1 MKKFLLALT
10 RKEQQFFFVGGVV
23 FLLAILLV
31 LNSTLQGWKQESI
44 LYFDKNHK
52 LLLNVQQSLTLKSQ
66 VSEID
71 KISINNISSTV
82 SSVARSFNLTIDR
95 IQPSLEGEIMVSVNQ
110 TEFVNLY
117 EWLRELELSKGI
129 TVSKAS
135 IRVNSSRGKVS
146 GVRAQVVLKI
156 I

>member
-1 MKKFLLALT
+1 MKKFLLSLT
-10 RKEQQFFFVGGVV
+10 RKEQQIFFVGGVV
-23 FLLAILLV
+23 FLLVILLV

-71 KISINNISSTV
+71 KISINNLSSTV

>member
-1 MKKFLLALT
+1 MKKFLLSLT
-10 RKEQQFFFVGGVV
+10 RKEQQIFFVGGVV
-23 FLLAILLV
+23 FLLVILLV

-44 LYFDKNHK
+44 LHFDKNHK
-52 LLLNVQQSLTLKSQ
+52 LLLIVQQSLTLKSQ

-71 KISINNISSTV
+71 KISINNLSSTV

-95 IQPSLEGEIMVSVNQ
+95 IQPSSEGEIMVSVNQ

-129 TVSKAS
+129 AVSKAS

>member
-1 MKKFLLALT
+1 MKKFLLSLT
-10 RKEQQFFFVGGVV
+10 RKEQQIFFVGGVV
-23 FLLAILLV
+23 FLLVILLV

-52 LLLNVQQSLTLKSQ
+52 LLLNVQQPLTLKSQ

-71 KISINNISSTV
+71 KISINNLSSTV

>member
-1 MKKFLLALT
+1 MKKFLLSLT
-10 RKEQQFFFVGGVV
+10 RKEQQIFFVGGVV
-23 FLLAILLV
+23 FLLVILLV

-71 KISINNISSTV
+71 KISINNLSSTV

-146 GVRAQVVLKI
+146 GVRAQVILKI

>member
-1 MKKFLLALT
+1 MKKFLLSLT
-10 RKEQQFFFVGGVV
+10 RKEQQIFFVGGVV
-23 FLLAILLV
+23 FLLVILLV

-44 LYFDKNHK
+44 LHFDKNHK
-52 LLLNVQQSLTLKSQ
+52 LLLIVQQSLTLKSQ

>member
-1 MKKFLLALT
+1 MKKFLLSLT
-10 RKEQQFFFVGGVV
+10 RKEQQIFFVGGVV
-23 FLLAILLV
+23 FLLVILLV

-44 LYFDKNHK
+44 LHFDKNHK
-52 LLLNVQQSLTLKSQ
+52 LLLIVQQSLTLKSQ

-71 KISINNISSTV
+71 KISINNLSSTV

-95 IQPSLEGEIMVSVNQ
+95 IQPSSEGEIMVSVNQ

-146 GVRAQVVLKI
+146 GVRAQLVLKI

>member
-1 MKKFLLALT
+1 MKKFLLSLT
-10 RKEQQFFFVGGVV
+10 RKEQQIFFVGGVV
-23 FLLAILLV
+23 FLLVILLV

-44 LYFDKNHK
+44 LHFDKNHK
-52 LLLNVQQSLTLKSQ
+52 LLLIVQQSLTLKSQ

-71 KISINNISSTV
+71 KVSINNLSSTV
-82 SSVARSFNLTIDR
+82 SSVARSFNLTIDK

-129 TVSKAS
+129 AVSKAS

-146 GVRAQVVLKI
+146 GVRAQLVLKI

>member
-1 MKKFLLALT
+1 MKKFLLSLT
-10 RKEQQFFFVGGVV
+10 RKEQQIFFVGGVV
-23 FLLAILLV
+23 FLLVILLV

-66 VSEID
+66 VSEND
-71 KISINNISSTV
+71 KISINNLSSTV

-110 TEFVNLY
+110 TEFVNCDL
-117 EWLRELELSKGI
+117 LKG
-129 TVSKAS
+129 
-135 IRVNSSRGKVS
+135 
-146 GVRAQVVLKI
+146 LP
-156 I
+156 

>member
-1 MKKFLLALT
+1 MKKFLLSLT
-10 RKEQQFFFVGGVV
+10 RKEQQILFVGGVV
-23 FLLAILLV
+23 FLLVILLV

-44 LYFDKNHK
+44 LHFDKNHK
-52 LLLNVQQSLTLKSQ
+52 LLLIVQQSLTLKSQ

-71 KISINNISSTV
+71 KISINNLSSTV

-95 IQPSLEGEIMVSVNQ
+95 IQPSSEGEIMVSVNQ

-129 TVSKAS
+129 AVSKAS

-146 GVRAQVVLKI
+146 GVRAQLVLKI

>member
-10 RKEQQFFFVGGVV
+10 RKEQQIFFVGGVV
-23 FLLAILLV
+23 FLLVILLV

-44 LYFDKNHK
+44 LHFDKNHK
-52 LLLNVQQSLTLKSQ
+52 LLLIVQQSLTLKSQ

-71 KISINNISSTV
+71 KISINNLSSTV

-95 IQPSLEGEIMVSVNQ
+95 IQPSSEGEIMVSVNQ

-129 TVSKAS
+129 AVSKAS

>member
-1 MKKFLLALT
+1 M
-10 RKEQQFFFVGGVV
+10 V
-23 FLLAILLV
+23 FLLVILLV

-44 LYFDKNHK
+44 LHFDKNHK
-52 LLLNVQQSLTLKSQ
+52 LLLIVQQSLTLKSQ

-71 KISINNISSTV
+71 KISINNLSSTV

-95 IQPSLEGEIMVSVNQ
+95 IQPSSEGEIMVSVNQ

-129 TVSKAS
+129 AVSKAS

-146 GVRAQVVLKI
+146 GVRAQLVLKI

>member
-1 MKKFLLALT
+1 MKKFLLSLT
-10 RKEQQFFFVGGVV
+10 RKEQQIFFVGGVV
-23 FLLAILLV
+23 FLLVILLV

-52 LLLNVQQSLTLKSQ
+52 LLLNVKQSLTLKSQ

-129 TVSKAS
+129 AVSKAS

>member
-1 MKKFLLALT
+1 MKKFLLSLT
-10 RKEQQFFFVGGVV
+10 RKEQQIFFVGGVV
-23 FLLAILLV
+23 FLLVILLV

-44 LYFDKNHK
+44 LHFDKNHK
-52 LLLNVQQSLTLKSQ
+52 LLLIVQQSLTLKSQ

-71 KISINNISSTV
+71 KVSINNLSSTV

-129 TVSKAS
+129 AVSKAS

>member
-10 RKEQQFFFVGGVV
+10 RKEQQIFFVGGVV
-23 FLLAILLV
+23 FLLVILLV

>member
-10 RKEQQFFFVGGVV
+10 RKEQEIFFAGGVV
-23 FLLAILLV
+23 FLLVILLV

-44 LYFDKNHK
+44 LHFDKNHK
-52 LLLNVQQSLTLKSQ
+52 LLLIVQQSLTLKSQ

-129 TVSKAS
+129 AVSKAS

>member
-10 RKEQQFFFVGGVV
+10 RKEQQIFFVGGVV
-23 FLLAILLV
+23 FLLVILLV

-44 LYFDKNHK
+44 LHFDKNHK
-52 LLLNVQQSLTLKSQ
+52 LLLIVQQSLTLKSQ

>member
-1 MKKFLLALT
+1 MKKFLLSLT
-10 RKEQQFFFVGGVV
+10 RKEQQIFFVGGVV
-23 FLLAILLV
+23 FLLVILLV

-44 LYFDKNHK
+44 LHFDKNHK
-52 LLLNVQQSLTLKSQ
+52 LLLIVQQSLTLKSQ

-71 KISINNISSTV
+71 KVSINNLSSTV

-95 IQPSLEGEIMVSVNQ
+95 IQPSSEGEIMVSVNQ

-129 TVSKAS
+129 AVSKAS

>member
-1 MKKFLLALT
+1 MKKFLLSLT
-10 RKEQQFFFVGGVV
+10 RKEQQIFFVGGVV
-23 FLLAILLV
+23 FLLVILLV

-44 LYFDKNHK
+44 LHFDKNHK
-52 LLLNVQQSLTLKSQ
+52 LLLIVQQSLTLKSQ

-71 KISINNISSTV
+71 KININNLSSTV

-95 IQPSLEGEIMVSVNQ
+95 IQPSSEGEIMVSVNQ

>member
-1 MKKFLLALT
+1 MKKFLLSLT
-10 RKEQQFFFVGGVV
+10 RKEQQIFFVGEVV
-23 FLLAILLV
+23 FLLVILLV

-44 LYFDKNHK
+44 LHFDKNHK
-52 LLLNVQQSLTLKSQ
+52 LLLIVQQSLTLKSQ

-71 KISINNISSTV
+71 KININNLSSTV

-129 TVSKAS
+129 AVSKAS
-135 IRVNSSRGKVS
+135 IRVNSSRGQVS
-146 GVRAQVVLKI
+146 GVRAQLVLKI

>member
-1 MKKFLLALT
+1 MET
-10 RKEQQFFFVGGVV
+10 R
-23 FLLAILLV
+23 ID
-31 LNSTLQGWKQESI
+31 

-52 LLLNVQQSLTLKSQ
+52 LFLNVQQSLTLKSQ

-71 KISINNISSTV
+71 KISINNLSSTV

>member
-10 RKEQQFFFVGGVV
+10 RKEQQIFFVGGVV
-23 FLLAILLV
+23 FLLVILLV

-44 LYFDKNHK
+44 LHFDKNHK
-52 LLLNVQQSLTLKSQ
+52 LLLIVQQSLTLKSQ

-71 KISINNISSTV
+71 KISINNLSSTV

-95 IQPSLEGEIMVSVNQ
+95 IQPSSEGEIMVSVNQ

-129 TVSKAS
+129 AVSKAS

-146 GVRAQVVLKI
+146 GVRAQLVLKI

>member
-1 MKKFLLALT
+1 MKKFLLSLT
-10 RKEQQFFFVGGVV
+10 RKEQQIFFVGGVV
-23 FLLAILLV
+23 FLLVILLV

-44 LYFDKNHK
+44 LHFDKNHK
-52 LLLNVQQSLTLKSQ
+52 LLLIVQQSLTLKSQ

-71 KISINNISSTV
+71 KININNLSSTV

-95 IQPSLEGEIMVSVNQ
+95 IQPSSEGEIMVSVNQ

-129 TVSKAS
+129 AVSKAS

-146 GVRAQVVLKI
+146 GVRAQLVLKI

>member
-1 MKKFLLALT
+1 MKKFLLSLT
-10 RKEQQFFFVGGVV
+10 RKEQQIFFVGGLV
-23 FLLAILLV
+23 FLLVILLV

-44 LYFDKNHK
+44 LHFDKNHK
-52 LLLNVQQSLTLKSQ
+52 LLLIVQQSLTLKSQ

-71 KISINNISSTV
+71 KISINNLSSTV

-95 IQPSLEGEIMVSVNQ
+95 IQPSSEGEIMVSVNQ

-129 TVSKAS
+129 AVSKAS

-146 GVRAQVVLKI
+146 GVRAQLVLKI

>member
-1 MKKFLLALT
+1 MKKFLLSLT
-10 RKEQQFFFVGGVV
+10 RKEQQIFFVGGVV
-23 FLLAILLV
+23 FLLVILLV

-44 LYFDKNHK
+44 LHFDKNHK
-52 LLLNVQQSLTLKSQ
+52 LLLIVQQSLTLKSQ

-71 KISINNISSTV
+71 KISINNLSSTV

-95 IQPSLEGEIMVSVNQ
+95 IQPSSEGEIMVSVNQ

>member
-10 RKEQQFFFVGGVV
+10 RKEQQIFFVGGVV
-23 FLLAILLV
+23 FLLVILLV

-44 LYFDKNHK
+44 LYFDNNHK
-52 LLLNVQQSLTLKSQ
+52 LLLNVQQSLKLKSQ

-95 IQPSLEGEIMVSVNQ
+95 IQPSSEGEIMVSVNQ

-117 EWLRELELSKGI
+117 EWLRELDLSKGI
-129 TVSKAS
+129 AKFS
-135 IRVNSSRGKVS
+135 NSNLKE
-146 GVRAQVVLKI
+146 LKI
-156 I
+156 F

>member
-1 MKKFLLALT
+1 MKKFLLSLT
-10 RKEQQFFFVGGVV
+10 RKEQQIFFVGGVV
-23 FLLAILLV
+23 FLLVILLV

-52 LLLNVQQSLTLKSQ
+52 LLLNVQQSLTLKSH

-71 KISINNISSTV
+71 KISINNLSSTV

-146 GVRAQVVLKI
+146 GVRAQVILKI

>member
-10 RKEQQFFFVGGVV
+10 RKEQQIFFAGGVV
-23 FLLAILLV
+23 FLLVILLV

-52 LLLNVQQSLTLKSQ
+52 LLLNVQQSLKLKSQ
-66 VSEID
+66 VSQID

-129 TVSKAS
+129 AVSKAS

-146 GVRAQVVLKI
+146 GVRAQLVLKI

>member
-10 RKEQQFFFVGGVV
+10 RKEQQILFVGGVV
-23 FLLAILLV
+23 FLLVILLV

-44 LYFDKNHK
+44 LHFDKNHK
-52 LLLNVQQSLTLKSQ
+52 LLLIVQQSLTLKSQ

-71 KISINNISSTV
+71 KISINNLSSTV

-95 IQPSLEGEIMVSVNQ
+95 IQPSSEGEIMVSVNQ

-129 TVSKAS
+129 AVSKAS

-146 GVRAQVVLKI
+146 GVRAQLVLKI